1 MRGLSGEITS
11 KNQSLKSLH
20 GQFVEIDEDIK
31 RFRAEFSEKEVKVRD
46 LEEKVRLRESQLA
59 DLRLRLAQRDLQLE
73 KMNMKSQRSV
83 KKVPRRERF
92 SLDQS
97 ESSLSVLQRP
107 LVRRG
112 RRTLQEKEMEAVSAL
127 EKETQELM
135 AQLSSTVKEKK
146 VTIARQRSS
155 LKKDPAVK
163 RQVRRKSKES

>member
-1 MRGLSGEITS
+1 M
-11 KNQSLKSLH
+11 
-20 GQFVEIDEDIK
+20 
-31 RFRAEFSEKEVKVRD
+31 
-46 LEEKVRLRESQLA
+46 RLRESQQE
-59 DLRLRLAQRDLQLE
+59 DLKLRLAQRDLQLE
-73 KMNMKSQRSV
+73 KMKMKSQRSV

-135 AQLSSTVKEKK
+135 AQQSFTLREKK
-146 VTIARQRSS
+146 VKARQKNSLISS
-155 LKKDPAVK
+155 
-163 RQVRRKSKES
+163 RN